1 MNLEPSSEDLLQRH
15 LNGDLDDAGEAEFL
29 DRLKGSPDLRRALA
43 SQAVDETLLS
53 EIFQERRA
61 RTSGRS
67 GTPWPAWAAAA
78 AMLLSLGA
86 LLFFGNR
93 GSLPV
98 RVVSVDGSASRTR
111 GGDVA
116 ALAPDMELRD
126 GDEIRST
133 GTLQLKREPLRIELS
148 GTAVLGI
155 GAELT
160 LVRGTMRA
168 TGPVAVRSSVGSVRT
183 DDADLRLQVAESGLR
198 VEVERGV
205 VVASPLNAAAVAVA
219 EGTAALLG
227 GAEPIQNVRLIAPG
241 KIRDAMSRASRFLA
255 SRRGDLLAPI
265 ADGKRHD
272 AAPLRTYAELAA
284 LALIRGGGPES
295 RPLVE
300 ELIGRAVGRR
310 LESVYTA
317 ALQAKL
323 LADVGDR
330 DQDLRRCAQFLVDS
344 QCANGQWDYGRAST
358 SGEPASVGLIRR
370 RSEGPAGG
378 DNSVTAYAIQGLL
391 AARRAGVEVERDVL
405 ERSRRWWLRCQNP
418 DGGWGYG
425 EYGALD
431 QSGAEKLRTS
441 SNSSYG
447 SATASGLASVA
458 ALAEMLGSDAGSTA
472 AIRRGIAWT
481 AGNYSVSANPRK
493 APGFSHLHWFVA
505 VARAGALLGLERFG
519 AHEWYAEGADA
530 LLAAQQPDGAW
541 RLEDGEFMARERR
554 DVLDTCLAIL
564 YLRRE

>member
-1 MNLEPSSEDLLQRH
+1 MSLEPAAEDLLQRH

-29 DRLKGSPDLRRALA
+29 KRLKSSPDLRRALA
-43 SQAVDETLLS
+43 SRAIDETLLS
-53 EIFQERRA
+53 EIFQEERA
-61 RTSGRS
+61 RAPVRS
-67 GTPWPAWAAAA
+67 GTTWPAWAAAA

-86 LLFFGNR
+86 LLFSGNR
-93 GSLPV
+93 RSPSLV
-98 RVVSVDGSASRTR
+98 VVSVDGSASRTR
-111 GGDVA
+111 GADVA
-116 ALAPDMELRD
+116 ALTPDMELRD

-133 GTLQLKREPLRIELS
+133 GTLRLKRESLRIELS
-148 GTAVLGI
+148 GTAQLGI
-155 GAELT
+155 GPEFT
-160 LVRGTMRA
+160 LVRGAMTA
-168 TGPVAVRSSVGSVRT
+168 AGPVAVRSGSGLVRT
-183 DDADLRLQVAESGLR
+183 DDADLRLSVGERGLR
-198 VEVERGV
+198 LDVDRG
-205 VVASPLNAAAVAVA
+205 AAAASFDGAAVPVA
-219 EGTAALLG
+219 EGRGALLG
-227 GAEPIQNVRLIAPG
+227 GAEPIQNVRVIAPD

-284 LALIRGGGPES
+284 LALIRGGDPES

-300 ELIGRAVGRR
+300 ELVGRAVGRP

-323 LADVGDR
+323 LADVGGRDR
-330 DQDLRRCAQFLVDS
+330 DLRRCAQFLVDA
-344 QCANGQWDYGRAST
+344 QCPNGQWDYGRASA
-358 SGEPASVGLIRR
+358 SGEPASAGLIRH
-370 RSEGPAGG
+370 RSEGPAGGG

-391 AARRAGVEVERDVL
+391 AARRAGVEVEREGL
-405 ERSRRWWLRCQNP
+405 ERGRRWWLRCQNP

-458 ALAEMLGSDAGSTA
+458 ALAELLGPDAGSTA
-472 AIRRGIAWT
+472 AIRRGVDWMA
-481 AGNYSVSANPRK
+481 ANFSVSANPRK

-505 VARAGALLGLERFG
+505 AGRAGALLGLERFG
-519 AHEWYAEGADA
+519 PREWYAEGADA

-541 RLEDGEFMARERR
+541 RLEEGEFMARERR

-564 YLRRE
+564 FLRRE

>member
-1 MNLEPSSEDLLQRH
+1 MNPEPASEDLLQRH

-29 DRLKGSPDLRRALA
+29 ERLKGSPDLRRALA
-43 SQAVDETLLS
+43 SQAIDEALLS

-61 RTSGRS
+61 GTSSRS
-67 GTPWPAWAAAA
+67 GAPWPAWAAAA

-126 GDEIRST
+126 GDEVRST
-133 GTLQLKREPLRIELS
+133 GTLRLKREPLRIELS

-155 GAELT
+155 GPELT
-160 LVRGTMRA
+160 LVRGAMTA
-168 TGPVAVRSSVGSVRT
+168 TGPVAVRSGEGMVRT
-183 DDADLRLQVAESGLR
+183 DDADLRLSVAERGLR
-198 VEVERGV
+198 LDVDRGLA
-205 VVASPLNAAAVAVA
+205 VASFGGAAVPVA
-219 EGTAALLG
+219 EGRGALLG
-227 GAEPIQNVRLIAPG
+227 GAEPVQIVRRIAPG
-241 KIRDAMSRASRFLA
+241 MIRDAMSRASRFLA
-255 SRRGDLLAPI
+255 TRRGDLLAPI

-284 LALIRGGGPES
+284 LALLRGGDPES

-300 ELIGRAVGRR
+300 ELIGRAVGRP
-310 LESVYTA
+310 LESVYNA

-323 LADVGDR
+323 LADVGGR
-330 DQDLRRCAQFLVDS
+330 DPDLRRCVQFLVDS

-358 SGEPASVGLIRR
+358 SGEPASAGLIRR
-370 RSEGPAGG
+370 RSGGPADG

-431 QSGAEKLRTS
+431 QSGAEQLRTS

-472 AIRRGIAWT
+472 AIRRGIDWT

-505 VARAGALLGLERFG
+505 ASRAGALLGLERFG